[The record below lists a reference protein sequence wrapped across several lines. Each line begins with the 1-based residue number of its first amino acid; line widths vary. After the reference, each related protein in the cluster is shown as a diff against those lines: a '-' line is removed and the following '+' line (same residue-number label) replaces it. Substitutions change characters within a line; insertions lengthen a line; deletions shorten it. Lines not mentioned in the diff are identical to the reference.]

1 MERNETRVGLIGY
14 GLAGSVFHAPLIAAT
29 PGLRLA
35 AVVTADATRSSQAVV
50 DHPGALVLPT
60 AEALW
65 EIAPRLDLV
74 VVATPN
80 RTHAPLARAALD
92 AGLGVVV
99 DKPLAATAAEAR
111 ALVEHAERRGL
122 FLTAFQNRR
131 WDGDFLTLRRLIAE
145 DALGE
150 IVRFESRIDRWR
162 PVPKPG
168 WKQSADPGDAGGL
181 LFDLGAHLIDQALL
195 LFGPVESVYAE
206 LDRRRPQ
213 SEVDDDTFVALTHAS
228 GVRSHLWMS
237 IVSAQPGPRL
247 RVMGTDA
254 SYVKHGND
262 GQEAALKAG
271 GTPTDAHWGEEPEE
285 SWGTVGAGDDTRRV
299 RTEPGAYQRF
309 YEGVAASLR
318 DGTPPPVDAMDAVRV
333 LEVIDRTVREYGSA
347 KVRK

>member
-1 MERNETRVGLIGY
+1 MQREEIQVGLIGY

-35 AVVTADATRSSQAVV
+35 AVVTRDAARSAQAVV

-60 AEALW
+60 PEALW

-74 VVATPN
+74 VVASPN
-80 RTHAPLARAALD
+80 RTHAPLAHAALE
-92 AGLGVVV
+92 AGLDVVV
-99 DKPLAATAAEAR
+99 DKPMATSATEAR
-111 ALVEHAERRGL
+111 ALVADAKARGRM
-122 FLTAFQNRR
+122 LTVFQNRR

-145 DALGE
+145 GTLGE

-168 WKQSADPGDAGGL
+168 WKQSADPADAGGL

-195 LFGPVESVYAE
+195 LFGPVDSVYAE

-213 SEVDDDTFVALTHAS
+213 STVDDDTFVALKHAS

-254 SYVKHGND
+254 SYVKHAND

-271 GTPTDAHWGEEPEE
+271 GTPADPHWGEEPEAL
-285 SWGTVGAGDDTRRV
+285 WGTVGTGEDVRPI
-299 RTEPGAYQRF
+299 RTEPGAYHHF
-309 YEGVAASLR
+309 YQGVAASLR
-318 DGTPPPVDAMDAVRV
+318 DGTAPPVDPMDAVAT
-333 LEVIDRTVREYGSA
+333 LEVIEKATGNRQ
-347 KVRK
+347 